1 MASFAFDFD
10 LVVALLKFILP
21 TKNEE
26 DERAVEFLAS
36 RFHETWLYVE
46 SDPSRLDDYFK
57 IPSPQSELMRFCHLE

>member
-36 RFHETWLYVE
+36 RFHETWRT
-46 SDPSRLDDYFK
+46 S
-57 IPSPQSELMRFCHLE
+57 SPTPRVWMIT